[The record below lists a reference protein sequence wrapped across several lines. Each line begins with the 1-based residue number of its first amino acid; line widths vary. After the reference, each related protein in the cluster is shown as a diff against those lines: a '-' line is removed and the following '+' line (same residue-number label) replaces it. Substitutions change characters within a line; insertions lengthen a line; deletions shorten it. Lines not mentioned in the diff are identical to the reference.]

1 MNLLRIKIL
10 FTLLVLLVINVG
22 FQAPKSSSVLIESWN
37 QFKRALKYKDVD
49 RTASFFEFP
58 FYTDDNQIWLLAK
71 NFPKEDDSFL
81 GEGPIP
87 FNLLDLRENYDG
99 VFPQQ
104 FRDFVNQ
111 VNGFELAKLDTVHL
125 APMLNGDTVYN
136 FKASLAINAHQVQ
149 LFYERSYPGGGQE
162 VVYELNMSPDEHL
175 KIMSIQIA
183 E

>member
-1 MNLLRIKIL
+1 MNLLRVKIL
-10 FTLLVLLVINVG
+10 FSALVILLTSLS
-22 FQAPKSSSVLIESWN
+22 FRTPKSNSVLIESWN
-37 QFKRALKYKDVD
+37 HFKRALKYKDVE

-71 NFPKEDDSFL
+71 KFPENDDPYL

-99 VFPQQ
+99 VFPRQ

-111 VNGFELAKLDTVHL
+111 VNAFELVKLDTVHL
-125 APMLNGDTVYN
+125 APINYGDTVFS
-136 FKASLAINAHQVQ
+136 FKASLSINAHQVQ
-149 LFYERSYPGGGQE
+149 LYYERSYPGGGQE
-162 VVYELNMSPDEHL
+162 VLYELNMSPDEHL